1 MPVPW
6 ILRACNEQLA
16 AHPSGH
22 WLMPWC
28 RSHRDKPSMTPL
40 APVTGPG
47 FQRRRHRV
55 MIPAIHIVPVL
66 NTYGNASIQPIS
78 LQRYHFTIL
87 YRSMCCSS
95 MQKKNMTLTSFK
107 VVSSFTWL
115 WLLPIGSMYGIY
127 IYTVPTFGWFLWY
140 FINVSKYTT
149 HGSYGLL

>member
-6 ILRACNEQLA
+6 ILRACNEKLA

-22 WLMPWC
+22 WLIPWC

-66 NTYGNASIQPIS
+66 NTDGNASIQPIG

-87 YRSMCCSS
+87 YRSMCCFS
-95 MQKKNMTLTSFK
+95 MQKKHDVDILQSRLLLHLT
-107 VVSSFTWL
+107 VTITHRIHVR
-115 WLLPIGSMYGIY
+115 YIY
-127 IYTVPTFGWFLWY
+127 IYTVLTFGWFLWY
-140 FINVSKYTT
+140 FINVSKYTI
-149 HGSYGLL
+149 HGSYRLL